1 MLGHDAVLCFLI
13 LGGKGRDRMV
23 GLAPKLKGDH
33 KSKEKEATFR
43 FLNSP
48 FAVQGLSFVWA
59 CAALQMEPKKFSIQL
74 LISCCAKLQE
84 CSHLG
89 SALVLSLIKAAYF
102 FKHATWDLLMLL
114 QVMQPCFKLLSNIPN
129 SATVI
134 CSAYYC
140 NWSSWVMVF
149 SAKYFCNG
157 VD

>member
-1 MLGHDAVLCFLI
+1 MMQFSVFWYWEV
-13 LGGKGRDRMV
+13 KGTDSTV
-23 GLAPKLKGDH
+23 GLDLKLKGDC
-33 KSKEKEATFR
+33 KSEEKGAISR
-43 FLNSP
+43 FQNSP
-48 FAVQGLSFVWA
+48 SPVQGLSIVLA
-59 CAALQMEPKKFSIQL
+59 CAALQMEPKRFLIQL
-74 LISCCAKLQE
+74 FISCSAKLQE

-89 SALVLSLIKAAYF
+89 SALVLSLIKVVYF

-129 SATVI
+129 SATVM

-140 NWSSWVMVF
+140 YRSSRVMVF